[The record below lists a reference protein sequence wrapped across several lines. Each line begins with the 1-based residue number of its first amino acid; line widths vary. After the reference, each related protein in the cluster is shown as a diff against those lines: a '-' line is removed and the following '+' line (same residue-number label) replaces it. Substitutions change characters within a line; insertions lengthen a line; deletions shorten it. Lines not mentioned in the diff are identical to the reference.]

1 MNFIF
6 TLLCI
11 FNIPTQLIN
20 PSLGSSVVERQ
31 AENLKVNGSVPF
43 LNNMS
48 LLKKNLIKIAILL
61 TLLLE
66 LNYKILVTIL
76 NLFNLFSLEGST
88 YLFTLYWLVLIAAAL
103 YSKNNSKRSV
113 LFITYPE
120 SRHFFLNLG
129 RFIDILR
136 GLNLNISSFLWKPLF
151 KKTSYFGFFNSSR
164 FSNKNYFKKHTK

>member
-1 MNFIF
+1 M
-6 TLLCI
+6 
-11 FNIPTQLIN
+11 
-20 PSLGSSVVERQ
+20 VERQ

-88 YLFTLYWLVLIAAAL
+88 YLFTLY
-103 YSKNNSKRSV
+103 
-113 LFITYPE
+113 
-120 SRHFFLNLG
+120 
-129 RFIDILR
+129 
-136 GLNLNISSFLWKPLF
+136 
-151 KKTSYFGFFNSSR
+151 
-164 FSNKNYFKKHTK
+164 